1 MNEWQEE
8 WREQRDSYGYRHR
21 STARNA
27 KKPKRPCFVYF
38 MQAEHGGP
46 VMIGWSYSPEARLKA
61 FQKHS
66 PYDLVMRKVVP
77 GTVRLERA
85 LHERWE
91 HYRLLGKWFEPQP
104 DMPGCLI
111 AGRMTAHAASW
122 LDEEGAIPAL
132 ERQADAER
140 IRKREQAR
148 EEREAEKRK
157 REPMRP
163 SVAKGFALVGQI
175 GSELL
180 DGQVTAP
187 N

>member
-21 STARNA
+21 HAAREA
-27 KKPKRPCFVYF
+27 RKPKRPSFVYF
-38 MQAEHGGP
+38 IQAERGGP
-46 VMIGWSYSPEARLKA
+46 VMIGWSPSPEGRLSA

-66 PYDLVMRKVVP
+66 PYELVLRKVVP

-85 LHERWE
+85 LHQRWD
-91 HYRLLGKWFEPQP
+91 HYRLLGKWFEPQS
-104 DMPGCLI
+104 DMPACVY
-111 AGRMTAHAASW
+111 AGHMANAATW
-122 LDEEGAIPAL
+122 LDEEGAISAL

-148 EEREAEKRK
+148 EEREAQKRK
-157 REPMRP
+157 EEPLPP
-163 SVAKGFALVGQI
+163 SIVKGLALVGRI
-175 GSELL
+175 GNELL
-180 DGQVTAP
+180 DERAIVP